1 VPIPPL
7 EDESPRPGGVVLPRA
22 PLPLEPDEHE
32 GQSPVAPYGR
42 WCPYCGADL
51 SGVAVR
57 EEPREEAAFAAA
69 GRRLKLGLAV
79 GFVLLWLGV
88 QIWDWIDDPA
98 IVLVPGWFSALGV
111 IVFGFLLGIEPL
123 GWFRKR
129 R

>member
-1 VPIPPL
+1 MDAAPSQNLLPPPP
-7 EDESPRPGGVVLPRA
+7 DATARA
-22 PLPLEPDEHE
+22 GDAHGEQH
-32 GQSPVAPYGR
+32 SAAPHGR

-88 QIWDWIDDPA
+88 QIWDWIDDPSV
-98 IVLVPGWFSALGV
+98 VLVPGWFSALGV